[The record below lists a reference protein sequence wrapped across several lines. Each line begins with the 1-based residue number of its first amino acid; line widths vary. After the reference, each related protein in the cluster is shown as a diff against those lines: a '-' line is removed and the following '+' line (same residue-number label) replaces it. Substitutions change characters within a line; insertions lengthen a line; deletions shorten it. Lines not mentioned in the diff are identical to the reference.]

1 MSTPTAFVFTDF
13 DDTLAKGDS
22 ILPYL
27 LYCTRRG
34 LAPRR
39 QLLKAALAFL
49 RWKLQP
55 STGRAA
61 KETSLSFIAGR
72 TVAEMDEIARDFFR
86 EEQSKR
92 FFREG
97 VSEIQRLREKGVKV
111 VGVSASSDVY
121 MRVLPEFLPCDEVIC
136 TVCETMDGVYTG
148 KVGKNCKG
156 EEKVARIQAWLE
168 ERDLSI
174 NRAASSGYGDSPSD
188 APMLL
193 LTGTPVLVNPKKKLR
208 ARIPG
213 GRIAHWE

>member
-27 LYCTRRG
+27 LYCIRRG

-39 QLLKAALAFL
+39 QLLKAAVAFL

-97 VSEIQRLREKGVKV
+97 VSEMQRLREKGVKV
-111 VGVSASSDVY
+111 VVVSASSDVY

-156 EEKVARIQAWLE
+156 EEKVARIQAWLD

-208 ARIPG
+208 ACIPG